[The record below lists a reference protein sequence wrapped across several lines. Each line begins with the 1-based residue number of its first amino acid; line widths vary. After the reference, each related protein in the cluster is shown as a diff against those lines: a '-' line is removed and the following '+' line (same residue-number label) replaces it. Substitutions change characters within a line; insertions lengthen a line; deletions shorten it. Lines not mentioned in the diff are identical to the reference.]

1 MPSIY
6 FAYDKVEFSCDVTSH
21 LGPYLDFH
29 LAWYDATSEI
39 GGEST
44 TVYKKFMLVSKG
56 EGFAKVSRNITIDGL
71 NLTLSDLPLKLLFER
86 NGGAMYL
93 FCQILNPLKVHP
105 GSTTNSY
112 VDLVSFTEVLRRLTI
127 WGYEDVKGSFKEF
140 IKFDEFIGYSEEQM
154 LQTDNLL
161 KLKKRLEGL

>member
-21 LGPYLDFH
+21 IGPYLDFH
-29 LAWYDATSEI
+29 LAWYDASSGI

-56 EGFAKVSRNITIDGL
+56 EGFVKISRNITIDGL

-105 GSTTNSY
+105 GSIPNSD

-127 WGYEDVKGSFKEF
+127 WGYEDVKDNFKEF
-140 IKFDEFIGYSEEQM
+140 INYEDFAELTEEQM